1 MTYNQLW
8 KRLTAI
14 YNEREAQAIVRT
26 VLDALFGM
34 SLTDICLG
42 KVTQLSADDT
52 TRLEKIIQR
61 LEKSEP
67 VQYVLG
73 AEWFAGRLFSVA
85 PGVLIPRPETEALV
99 QWACDE
105 AKEKEKEDNSKE
117 ERGEEEEGSR
127 KGEGSK
133 KDEAP
138 KKEEAQRKE
147 DASKKEE
154 QLLSSPSKEE
164 KEGSKKGEASKKEEQ
179 LLSSPSK
186 EEKEGS
192 KKGEASKKEEQL
204 LSSPSKEEK
213 EGSKKGEASK
223 KEEQLL
229 SSPSKEEKEGLRKEA
244 EAPHPSILDIG
255 TGSGCIAI
263 TVALAL
269 PKARVTAWDISTDAL
284 TIAAGNAHR
293 LGASV
298 RFEHQDALSAP
309 DDEERWDVIVSN
321 PPYICDRE
329 RADMSDNVLSYEPE
343 LALFVPDSDPLLFY
357 RAITRYA
364 SKALKP
370 GGRLLF
376 ETNTAYAHEVAQAM
390 ADEGFTAIEV
400 RNDCF
405 GKPRMVKGAFLKVKK

>member
-8 KRLTAI
+8 KRLTVI

-52 TRLEKIIQR
+52 TRLEKIMQR

-73 AEWFAGRLFSVA
+73 AEWFAGRLFDVA
-85 PGVLIPRPETEALV
+85 PGVLIPRPETEDLV
-99 QWACDE
+99 KWTCDE

-117 ERGEEEEGSR
+117 ERG
-127 KGEGSK
+127 
-133 KDEAP
+133 
-138 KKEEAQRKE
+138 
-147 DASKKEE
+147 
-154 QLLSSPSKEE
+154 KEE
-164 KEGSKKGEASKKEEQ
+164 KEVPEKGE
-179 LLSSPSK
+179 
-186 EEKEGS
+186 
-192 KKGEASKKEEQL
+192 
-204 LSSPSKEEK
+204 
-213 EGSKKGEASK
+213 
-223 KEEQLL
+223 
-229 SSPSKEEKEGLRKEA
+229 

-269 PKARVTAWDISTDAL
+269 PQARVTAWDISTDAL
-284 TIAAGNAHR
+284 AIAAGNAHR

-309 DDEERWDVIVSN
+309 EDEERWDVIVSN

-357 RAITRYA
+357 RAIARYA

-390 ADEGFTAIEV
+390 ANEGFTAIEV

-405 GKPRMVKGAFLKVKK
+405 GKPRMVKGAFIREE

>member
-52 TRLEKIIQR
+52 TRLEKIMQR

-73 AEWFAGRLFSVA
+73 AEWFAGRLFDVA
-85 PGVLIPRPETEALV
+85 PGVLIPRPETEDLV
-99 QWACDE
+99 KWACDE
-105 AKEKEKEDNSKE
+105 AKEKEKEDNSKD
-117 ERGEEEEGSR
+117 ERGKEEKEVSK
-127 KGEGSK
+127 KGE
-133 KDEAP
+133 AP
-138 KKEEAQRKE
+138 Q
-147 DASKKEE
+147 KEE
-154 QLLSSPSKEE
+154 QLLSSPLKEE
-164 KEGSKKGEASKKEEQ
+164 EEGLRKEKDASQKEKQ
-179 LLSSPSK
+179 LLSSPLK
-186 EEKEGS
+186 EEEERLR
-192 KKGEASKKEEQL
+192 KGKDASQKEEQH
-204 LSSPSKEEK
+204 LSSLLKSNKEVSE
-213 EGSKKGEASK
+213 KGE
-223 KEEQLL
+223 EV
-229 SSPSKEEKEGLRKEA
+229 
-244 EAPHPSILDIG
+244 PHPSILDIG

-269 PKARVTAWDISTDAL
+269 PQARVTAWDISTDAL
-284 TIAAGNAHR
+284 AIAAGNAHR

-298 RFEHQDALSAP
+298 RFEHQDALNAP

-321 PPYICDRE
+321 PPYICDKE

-357 RAITRYA
+357 RAIARYA

-390 ADEGFTAIEV
+390 ANEGFTAIEV

-405 GKPRMVKGAFLKVKK
+405 GKPRMVKGDFLKVKKADAFIREE

>member
-8 KRLTAI
+8 KRLTVI
-14 YNEREAQAIVRT
+14 YNEREGQAIVRT

-52 TRLEKIIQR
+52 TRLEKIMQR

-73 AEWFAGRLFSVA
+73 SEWFAGRLFDVA
-85 PGVLIPRPETEALV
+85 PGVLIPRPETEDLV
-99 QWACDE
+99 KWACDE

-117 ERGEEEEGSR
+117 ERG
-127 KGEGSK
+127 
-133 KDEAP
+133 
-138 KKEEAQRKE
+138 KEEKE
-147 DASKKEE
+147 VSKKEE
-154 QLLSSPSKEE
+154 V
-164 KEGSKKGEASKKEEQ
+164 
-179 LLSSPSK
+179 
-186 EEKEGS
+186 
-192 KKGEASKKEEQL
+192 
-204 LSSPSKEEK
+204 
-213 EGSKKGEASK
+213 
-223 KEEQLL
+223 
-229 SSPSKEEKEGLRKEA
+229 
-244 EAPHPSILDIG
+244 PHPSILDIG

-269 PKARVTAWDISTDAL
+269 PQARVTAWDISTDAL
-284 TIAAGNAHR
+284 AIAAGNAHR

-329 RADMSDNVLSYEPE
+329 RADMSDNVISYEPE
-343 LALFVPDSDPLLFY
+343 LALFVPDNDPLLFY
-357 RAITRYA
+357 HAIARYA

-376 ETNTAYAHEVAQAM
+376 ETNTAYAHEVAQVM

-405 GKPRMVKGAFLKVKK
+405 GKPRMVKGAFIREE

>member
-52 TRLEKIIQR
+52 TRLEKIMQR

-73 AEWFAGRLFSVA
+73 AEWFAGRLFDVA
-85 PGVLIPRPETEALV
+85 PGVLIPRPETEDLV
-99 QWACDE
+99 KWACDE
-105 AKEKEKEDNSKE
+105 AKEEKEVSKKREAQKKE
-117 ERGEEEEGSR
+117 EQPLSSPLKEEEEGLR
-127 KGEGSK
+127 KGK
-133 KDEAP
+133 
-138 KKEEAQRKE
+138 

-154 QLLSSPSKEE
+154 QLLSSLFKNNKEVPE
-164 KEGSKKGEASKKEEQ
+164 KGE
-179 LLSSPSK
+179 
-186 EEKEGS
+186 
-192 KKGEASKKEEQL
+192 
-204 LSSPSKEEK
+204 
-213 EGSKKGEASK
+213 
-223 KEEQLL
+223 
-229 SSPSKEEKEGLRKEA
+229 

-269 PKARVTAWDISTDAL
+269 PQARVTAWDISTDAL
-284 TIAAGNAHR
+284 AIAAGNAHR

-343 LALFVPDSDPLLFY
+343 LALFVPDNDPLLFY
-357 RAITRYA
+357 RAIARYA

-376 ETNTAYAHEVAQAM
+376 ETNTAYAHEVAQVM
-390 ADEGFTAIEV
+390 ANEGFTAIEV

-405 GKPRMVKGAFLKVKK
+405 GKPRMVKGAFIREE

>member
-8 KRLTAI
+8 KRLTTI

-52 TRLEKIIQR
+52 TRLEKIMQR

-73 AEWFAGRLFSVA
+73 AEWFAGRLFDVA
-85 PGVLIPRPETEALV
+85 PGVLIPRPETEDLV
-99 QWACDE
+99 KWACDE
-105 AKEKEKEDNSKE
+105 AKEKEDNSKE
-117 ERGEEEEGSR
+117 ER
-127 KGEGSK
+127 
-133 KDEAP
+133 D
-138 KKEEAQRKE
+138 
-147 DASKKEE
+147 
-154 QLLSSPSKEE
+154 KEE
-164 KEGSKKGEASKKEEQ
+164 KEVSKKGE
-179 LLSSPSK
+179 
-186 EEKEGS
+186 
-192 KKGEASKKEEQL
+192 
-204 LSSPSKEEK
+204 
-213 EGSKKGEASK
+213 
-223 KEEQLL
+223 
-229 SSPSKEEKEGLRKEA
+229 

-269 PKARVTAWDISTDAL
+269 PQARVTAWDISTDAL
-284 TIAAGNAHR
+284 AIAAGNAHR

-357 RAITRYA
+357 RAIARYA

-376 ETNTAYAHEVAQAM
+376 ETNTAYAHEVAQVM

-405 GKPRMVKGAFLKVKK
+405 GKPRMVKGAFIREE

>member
-52 TRLEKIIQR
+52 TRLEKIMQR

-73 AEWFAGRLFSVA
+73 SGWFAGRLFDVA
-85 PGVLIPRPETEALV
+85 PGVLIPRPETEELV
-99 QWACDE
+99 KWTCDE

-117 ERGEEEEGSR
+117 ERG
-127 KGEGSK
+127 
-133 KDEAP
+133 
-138 KKEEAQRKE
+138 
-147 DASKKEE
+147 
-154 QLLSSPSKEE
+154 KEE
-164 KEGSKKGEASKKEEQ
+164 KEVSKKGE
-179 LLSSPSK
+179 
-186 EEKEGS
+186 
-192 KKGEASKKEEQL
+192 
-204 LSSPSKEEK
+204 
-213 EGSKKGEASK
+213 
-223 KEEQLL
+223 
-229 SSPSKEEKEGLRKEA
+229 

-269 PKARVTAWDISTDAL
+269 PQARVTAWDISTDAL
-284 TIAAGNAHR
+284 AIAAGNAHR

-309 DDEERWDVIVSN
+309 DDEACWDVIVSN

-343 LALFVPDSDPLLFY
+343 LALFVPDSDPLIFY
-357 RAITRYA
+357 RAIARYA

-376 ETNTAYAHEVAQAM
+376 ETNTAYAHEVAQVM
-390 ADEGFTAIEV
+390 ANEGFTAIEV

-405 GKPRMVKGAFLKVKK
+405 GKPRMVKGAFIREE

>member
-52 TRLEKIIQR
+52 TRLEKIMQR

-73 AEWFAGRLFSVA
+73 AGWFAGRLFDVA
-85 PGVLIPRPETEALV
+85 PGVLIPRPETEDLV
-99 QWACDE
+99 KWACDE

-117 ERGEEEEGSR
+117 ERGKEEKEVSK
-127 KGEGSK
+127 KGE
-133 KDEAP
+133 AP
-138 KKEEAQRKE
+138 
-147 DASKKEE
+147 KKEE
-154 QLLSSPSKEE
+154 QLLSAP
-164 KEGSKKGEASKKEEQ
+164 
-179 LLSSPSK
+179 L
-186 EEKEGS
+186 
-192 KKGEASKKEEQL
+192 
-204 LSSPSKEEK
+204 
-213 EGSKKGEASK
+213 
-223 KEEQLL
+223 
-229 SSPSKEEKEGLRKEA
+229 KEEKEGLRKGEDA
-244 EAPHPSILDIG
+244 SQKEEQPLSSLKEEKEGLRKGKDASQKEEQPLSSLLKNNKEVSKKGEEAPHPSILDIG

-269 PKARVTAWDISTDAL
+269 PQARVTAWDISTDAL
-284 TIAAGNAHR
+284 AIAAGNAHR

-343 LALFVPDSDPLLFY
+343 LALFVPDNDPLLFY
-357 RAITRYA
+357 RAIARYA

-405 GKPRMVKGAFLKVKK
+405 GKPRMVKGTFFKGKKVKR

>member
-52 TRLEKIIQR
+52 TRLEKIMQR

-73 AEWFAGRLFSVA
+73 AEWFAGRLFDVA
-85 PGVLIPRPETEALV
+85 PGVLIPRPETEDLV
-99 QWACDE
+99 KWACDE

-117 ERGEEEEGSR
+117 KRGKEEKEVSK
-127 KGEGSK
+127 KGE
-133 KDEAP
+133 AP
-138 KKEEAQRKE
+138 Q
-147 DASKKEE
+147 KEE
-154 QLLSSPSKEE
+154 QLLSSPLKEE
-164 KEGSKKGEASKKEEQ
+164 E
-179 LLSSPSK
+179 
-186 EEKEGS
+186 
-192 KKGEASKKEEQL
+192 
-204 LSSPSKEEK
+204 
-213 EGSKKGEASK
+213 
-223 KEEQLL
+223 
-229 SSPSKEEKEGLRKEA
+229 EGLRKGKDASQKE
-244 EAPHPSILDIG
+244 EQPLSSLLKSNKEVSEKGEEVPHPSILDIG

-269 PKARVTAWDISTDAL
+269 PQARVTAWDISTDAL
-284 TIAAGNAHR
+284 AIAAGNAHR

-357 RAITRYA
+357 RAIARYA

-376 ETNTAYAHEVAQAM
+376 ETNTAYAHEVAQTM
-390 ADEGFTAIEV
+390 ANEGFTAIEV
-400 RNDCF
+400 RNDRF
-405 GKPRMVKGAFLKVKK
+405 GKPRMVKGDFLKVKKG

>member
-52 TRLEKIIQR
+52 TRLEKIMQR

-73 AEWFAGRLFSVA
+73 AEWFAGRLFDVA
-85 PGVLIPRPETEALV
+85 PGVLIPRPETEDLV
-99 QWACDE
+99 KWACDE

-117 ERGEEEEGSR
+117 ERGKEEKEVSK
-127 KGEGSK
+127 KGE
-133 KDEAP
+133 AP
-138 KKEEAQRKE
+138 Q
-147 DASKKEE
+147 KEE
-154 QLLSSPSKEE
+154 QLLSSPLKEE
-164 KEGSKKGEASKKEEQ
+164 EEGLRKGKDASQKEEQ
-179 LLSSPSK
+179 PLSP
-186 EEKEGS
+186 
-192 KKGEASKKEEQL
+192 L
-204 LSSPSKEEK
+204 
-213 EGSKKGEASK
+213 
-223 KEEQLL
+223 
-229 SSPSKEEKEGLRKEA
+229 KEEKEGLRKGEDA
-244 EAPHPSILDIG
+244 SQKEEQPLSSLLKNNKEVSEKGEEVPHPSILDIG

-269 PKARVTAWDISTDAL
+269 PQARVTAWDISTDAL
-284 TIAAGNAHR
+284 AIAAGNAHR

-357 RAITRYA
+357 RAIARYA

-405 GKPRMVKGAFLKVKK
+405 GKPRMVKGAFLKVKR

>member
-52 TRLEKIIQR
+52 TRLEKIMQR

-73 AEWFAGRLFSVA
+73 AGWFAGRLFDVA
-85 PGVLIPRPETEALV
+85 PGVLIPRPETEDLV
-99 QWACDE
+99 KWACDE

-117 ERGEEEEGSR
+117 ERGKEEKEVSK
-127 KGEGSK
+127 KGE
-133 KDEAP
+133 AP
-138 KKEEAQRKE
+138 Q
-147 DASKKEE
+147 KEE
-154 QLLSSPSKEE
+154 QLLSSPLKEE
-164 KEGSKKGEASKKEEQ
+164 E
-179 LLSSPSK
+179 
-186 EEKEGS
+186 
-192 KKGEASKKEEQL
+192 
-204 LSSPSKEEK
+204 
-213 EGSKKGEASK
+213 
-223 KEEQLL
+223 
-229 SSPSKEEKEGLRKEA
+229 EGLRKGKDASQKE
-244 EAPHPSILDIG
+244 EQPLSSLLKNNKEVSEKGEEVPHPSILDIG

-269 PKARVTAWDISTDAL
+269 PQARVTAWDISTDAL
-284 TIAAGNAHR
+284 AIAAGNAHR

-309 DDEERWDVIVSN
+309 DDEARWDVIVSN

-357 RAITRYA
+357 RAIARYA

-390 ADEGFTAIEV
+390 ANEGFTAIEV

-405 GKPRMVKGAFLKVKK
+405 GKPRMVKGDFLKVKKG

>member
-52 TRLEKIIQR
+52 TRLEKIMQR

-73 AEWFAGRLFSVA
+73 SEWFAGRLFDVA
-85 PGVLIPRPETEALV
+85 PGVLIPRPETEDLV
-99 QWACDE
+99 KWACDE

-117 ERGEEEEGSR
+117 ERG
-127 KGEGSK
+127 
-133 KDEAP
+133 
-138 KKEEAQRKE
+138 
-147 DASKKEE
+147 
-154 QLLSSPSKEE
+154 KEE
-164 KEGSKKGEASKKEEQ
+164 KEVSKKGE
-179 LLSSPSK
+179 
-186 EEKEGS
+186 
-192 KKGEASKKEEQL
+192 
-204 LSSPSKEEK
+204 
-213 EGSKKGEASK
+213 
-223 KEEQLL
+223 
-229 SSPSKEEKEGLRKEA
+229 

-269 PKARVTAWDISTDAL
+269 PQARVTAWDISTDAL
-284 TIAAGNAHR
+284 AIAAGNAHR

-329 RADMSDNVLSYEPE
+329 RADMSDNVLNYEPE

-357 RAITRYA
+357 RAIARYA

-405 GKPRMVKGAFLKVKK
+405 GKPRMVKGAFIREE

>member
-52 TRLEKIIQR
+52 TRLEKIMQR

-73 AEWFAGRLFSVA
+73 SGWFAGRLFDVA
-85 PGVLIPRPETEALV
+85 PGVLIPRPETEDLV
-99 QWACDE
+99 KWTCDE

-117 ERGEEEEGSR
+117 ERG
-127 KGEGSK
+127 
-133 KDEAP
+133 
-138 KKEEAQRKE
+138 
-147 DASKKEE
+147 
-154 QLLSSPSKEE
+154 KEE
-164 KEGSKKGEASKKEEQ
+164 KEVSKKGE
-179 LLSSPSK
+179 
-186 EEKEGS
+186 
-192 KKGEASKKEEQL
+192 
-204 LSSPSKEEK
+204 
-213 EGSKKGEASK
+213 
-223 KEEQLL
+223 
-229 SSPSKEEKEGLRKEA
+229 

-269 PKARVTAWDISTDAL
+269 PQARVTAWDISTDAL
-284 TIAAGNAHR
+284 AIAAGNAHR

-357 RAITRYA
+357 RAIARYA

-390 ADEGFTAIEV
+390 ANEGFTAIEV

-405 GKPRMVKGAFLKVKK
+405 GKPRMVKGAFIREE

>member
-52 TRLEKIIQR
+52 TRLEKIMQR

-73 AEWFAGRLFSVA
+73 AEWFAGRLFDVA
-85 PGVLIPRPETEALV
+85 PGVLIPRPETGDLV
-99 QWACDE
+99 KWACDE
-105 AKEKEKEDNSKE
+105 AKGKEKEDNSKE
-117 ERGEEEEGSR
+117 ERGKEEKEV
-127 KGEGSK
+127 SK
-133 KDEAP
+133 KREAP
-138 KKEEAQRKE
+138 KKEEQP
-147 DASKKEE
+147 
-154 QLLSSPSKEE
+154 LSYP
-164 KEGSKKGEASKKEEQ
+164 
-179 LLSSPSK
+179 L
-186 EEKEGS
+186 
-192 KKGEASKKEEQL
+192 
-204 LSSPSKEEK
+204 
-213 EGSKKGEASK
+213 
-223 KEEQLL
+223 
-229 SSPSKEEKEGLRKEA
+229 KEEKEGLRKGEDA
-244 EAPHPSILDIG
+244 SQKEGQLLSSLLKNNKEVSKKGEEAPHPSILDIG

-269 PKARVTAWDISTDAL
+269 PQARVTAWDISTDAL
-284 TIAAGNAHR
+284 AIAAGNAHR

-343 LALFVPDSDPLLFY
+343 LALFVPDNDPLLFY
-357 RAITRYA
+357 RAIARYA

-376 ETNTAYAHEVAQAM
+376 ETNTAYAHEVAQTM
-390 ADEGFTAIEV
+390 ANEGFTAIEV

-405 GKPRMVKGAFLKVKK
+405 GKPRMVKGAFIREE

>member
-52 TRLEKIIQR
+52 TRLEKIMQR

-73 AEWFAGRLFSVA
+73 AEWFAGRLFDVA
-85 PGVLIPRPETEALV
+85 PGVLIPRPETEDLV
-99 QWACDE
+99 KWTCDE
-105 AKEKEKEDNSKE
+105 AKEKEKEKEDNSKE
-117 ERGEEEEGSR
+117 ERG
-127 KGEGSK
+127 
-133 KDEAP
+133 
-138 KKEEAQRKE
+138 
-147 DASKKEE
+147 
-154 QLLSSPSKEE
+154 KEE
-164 KEGSKKGEASKKEEQ
+164 KEVPKKGE
-179 LLSSPSK
+179 
-186 EEKEGS
+186 
-192 KKGEASKKEEQL
+192 
-204 LSSPSKEEK
+204 
-213 EGSKKGEASK
+213 
-223 KEEQLL
+223 
-229 SSPSKEEKEGLRKEA
+229 

-269 PKARVTAWDISTDAL
+269 PQAHVTSWDISTDAL
-284 TIAAGNAHR
+284 AIAAGNAHR

-321 PPYICDRE
+321 PPYICDKE

-343 LALFVPDSDPLLFY
+343 LALFVPDSAPLLFY
-357 RAITRYA
+357 RAIARYA

-376 ETNTAYAHEVAQAM
+376 ETNTAYAHEVAQTM
-390 ADEGFTAIEV
+390 ANEGFTAIEV

-405 GKPRMVKGAFLKVKK
+405 GKPRMVKGAFIREE

>member
-52 TRLEKIIQR
+52 TRLEKIMQR

-73 AEWFAGRLFSVA
+73 SEWFAGRLFDVA
-85 PGVLIPRPETEALV
+85 PGVLIPRPETEDLV
-99 QWACDE
+99 KWACDE

-117 ERGEEEEGSR
+117 ERGKEEKEV
-127 KGEGSK
+127 SK
-133 KDEAP
+133 KREAQ
-138 KKEEAQRKE
+138 KKEEQPLSSPLKEEKEGLRKGE

-154 QLLSSPSKEE
+154 QLLSSLFKNNKEVPE
-164 KEGSKKGEASKKEEQ
+164 KGE
-179 LLSSPSK
+179 
-186 EEKEGS
+186 
-192 KKGEASKKEEQL
+192 
-204 LSSPSKEEK
+204 
-213 EGSKKGEASK
+213 
-223 KEEQLL
+223 
-229 SSPSKEEKEGLRKEA
+229 

-269 PKARVTAWDISTDAL
+269 PQARVTAWDISTDAL
-284 TIAAGNAHR
+284 AIAAGNAHR

-357 RAITRYA
+357 RAIARYA

-376 ETNTAYAHEVAQAM
+376 ETNTAYAHEVAQTM
-390 ADEGFTAIEV
+390 ANEGFTAIEV

-405 GKPRMVKGAFLKVKK
+405 GKPRMVKGAFIREE

>member
-8 KRLTAI
+8 KRLTVI

-52 TRLEKIIQR
+52 TRLEKIMQR

-73 AEWFAGRLFSVA
+73 AEWFAGRLFDVA
-85 PGVLIPRPETEALV
+85 PGVLIPRPETEDLV
-99 QWACDE
+99 KWACEE
-105 AKEKEKEDNSKE
+105 AKEKEIEDTSKE
-117 ERGEEEEGSR
+117 ERG
-127 KGEGSK
+127 
-133 KDEAP
+133 
-138 KKEEAQRKE
+138 
-147 DASKKEE
+147 
-154 QLLSSPSKEE
+154 KEE
-164 KEGSKKGEASKKEEQ
+164 KEVCKKEEV
-179 LLSSPSK
+179 
-186 EEKEGS
+186 
-192 KKGEASKKEEQL
+192 
-204 LSSPSKEEK
+204 
-213 EGSKKGEASK
+213 
-223 KEEQLL
+223 
-229 SSPSKEEKEGLRKEA
+229 
-244 EAPHPSILDIG
+244 PHPSILDIG

-269 PKARVTAWDISTDAL
+269 PQARVTAWDISTDAL
-284 TIAAGNAHR
+284 AIAAGNAHR
-293 LGASV
+293 LGARV

-309 DDEERWDVIVSN
+309 DDKERWDVIVSN
-321 PPYICDRE
+321 PPYICDKE

-343 LALFVPDSDPLLFY
+343 LALFVPDNDPLLFY
-357 RAITRYA
+357 RAIARYA

-376 ETNTAYAHEVAQAM
+376 ETNTAYAHEVAQVM

-405 GKPRMVKGAFLKVKK
+405 GKPRMVKGAFIREE

>member
-52 TRLEKIIQR
+52 TRLEKIMQR

-73 AEWFAGRLFSVA
+73 AEWFAGRLFDVA
-85 PGVLIPRPETEALV
+85 PGVLIPRPETEDLV
-99 QWACDE
+99 KWACDE
-105 AKEKEKEDNSKE
+105 AKEKEDNSKE
-117 ERGEEEEGSR
+117 ERG
-127 KGEGSK
+127 
-133 KDEAP
+133 
-138 KKEEAQRKE
+138 
-147 DASKKEE
+147 
-154 QLLSSPSKEE
+154 KEE
-164 KEGSKKGEASKKEEQ
+164 KEVSKKGEAPQKEEQ
-179 LLSSPSK
+179 PLSS
-186 EEKEGS
+186 
-192 KKGEASKKEEQL
+192 L
-204 LSSPSKEEK
+204 L
-213 EGSKKGEASK
+213 
-223 KEEQLL
+223 
-229 SSPSKEEKEGLRKEA
+229 KEEKEGLRKGKDASQKE
-244 EAPHPSILDIG
+244 EQHLSSLLKSNKEVSEKGEEVPHPLILDIG

-269 PKARVTAWDISTDAL
+269 PQARVTAWDISPDAL
-284 TIAAGNAHR
+284 AIAAGNAHR

-357 RAITRYA
+357 RAIARYA

-405 GKPRMVKGAFLKVKK
+405 GKPRMVKGAFLKVKR

>member
-52 TRLEKIIQR
+52 TRLEKIMQR

-73 AEWFAGRLFSVA
+73 AEWFAGRLFDVA
-85 PGVLIPRPETEALV
+85 PGVLIPRPETEDLV
-99 QWACDE
+99 KWACDE
-105 AKEKEKEDNSKE
+105 AKEKEDNSKE
-117 ERGEEEEGSR
+117 ERG
-127 KGEGSK
+127 
-133 KDEAP
+133 
-138 KKEEAQRKE
+138 
-147 DASKKEE
+147 
-154 QLLSSPSKEE
+154 KEE
-164 KEGSKKGEASKKEEQ
+164 KEVSKKGE
-179 LLSSPSK
+179 
-186 EEKEGS
+186 
-192 KKGEASKKEEQL
+192 
-204 LSSPSKEEK
+204 
-213 EGSKKGEASK
+213 
-223 KEEQLL
+223 
-229 SSPSKEEKEGLRKEA
+229 

-269 PKARVTAWDISTDAL
+269 PQARVTAWDISTDAL
-284 TIAAGNAHR
+284 AIAAGNAHR

-298 RFEHQDALSAP
+298 RFEHQDALNAP

-329 RADMSDNVLSYEPE
+329 RANMSDNVLSYEPE

-357 RAITRYA
+357 RAIAHYA

-390 ADEGFTAIEV
+390 ANEGFTAIEV

-405 GKPRMVKGAFLKVKK
+405 GKPRMVKGAFIREE

>member
-52 TRLEKIIQR
+52 TRLEKIMQR

-73 AEWFAGRLFSVA
+73 AGWFAGRLFDVA
-85 PGVLIPRPETEALV
+85 PGVLIPRPETEDLV
-99 QWACDE
+99 KWTCDE

-117 ERGEEEEGSR
+117 ERG
-127 KGEGSK
+127 
-133 KDEAP
+133 
-138 KKEEAQRKE
+138 
-147 DASKKEE
+147 
-154 QLLSSPSKEE
+154 KEE
-164 KEGSKKGEASKKEEQ
+164 KEVYKKGE
-179 LLSSPSK
+179 
-186 EEKEGS
+186 
-192 KKGEASKKEEQL
+192 
-204 LSSPSKEEK
+204 
-213 EGSKKGEASK
+213 
-223 KEEQLL
+223 
-229 SSPSKEEKEGLRKEA
+229 

-269 PKARVTAWDISTDAL
+269 PQARVTAWDISTDAL
-284 TIAAGNAHR
+284 AIAAGNAHR

-343 LALFVPDSDPLLFY
+343 LALFVPDNDPLLFY
-357 RAITRYA
+357 RAIARYA

-376 ETNTAYAHEVAQAM
+376 ETNTAYTHEVAQVM
-390 ADEGFTAIEV
+390 ANEGFTAIEV

-405 GKPRMVKGAFLKVKK
+405 GKPRMVKGAFIREE

>member
-52 TRLEKIIQR
+52 TRLEKIMQR

-73 AEWFAGRLFSVA
+73 SGWFAGRLFDVA
-85 PGVLIPRPETEALV
+85 PGVLIPRPETEDLV
-99 QWACDE
+99 KWACDE

-117 ERGEEEEGSR
+117 ERG
-127 KGEGSK
+127 
-133 KDEAP
+133 
-138 KKEEAQRKE
+138 
-147 DASKKEE
+147 
-154 QLLSSPSKEE
+154 KEE
-164 KEGSKKGEASKKEEQ
+164 KEVSKKGE
-179 LLSSPSK
+179 
-186 EEKEGS
+186 
-192 KKGEASKKEEQL
+192 
-204 LSSPSKEEK
+204 
-213 EGSKKGEASK
+213 
-223 KEEQLL
+223 
-229 SSPSKEEKEGLRKEA
+229 

-269 PKARVTAWDISTDAL
+269 PQVRVTAWDISTDAL
-284 TIAAGNAHR
+284 AIAAGNAHR

-329 RADMSDNVLSYEPE
+329 RADMSDNVLSYEPA

-357 RAITRYA
+357 RAIARYA

-376 ETNTAYAHEVAQAM
+376 ETNTAYAHEVAQTIAN
-390 ADEGFTAIEV
+390 EGFTAIEV

-405 GKPRMVKGAFLKVKK
+405 GKPRMVKGAFIREE

>member
-8 KRLTAI
+8 KRLTVI

-26 VLDALFGM
+26 VLDVLFGM

-52 TRLEKIIQR
+52 TRLEKIMQR

-73 AEWFAGRLFSVA
+73 SEWFAGRLFDVA
-85 PGVLIPRPETEALV
+85 PGVLIPRPETEDLV
-99 QWACDE
+99 KWACDE

-117 ERGEEEEGSR
+117 ERGKEEKEVSKKREAQKKEEQPLSSPLKEEEEGLR
-127 KGEGSK
+127 KGE
-133 KDEAP
+133 
-138 KKEEAQRKE
+138 
-147 DASKKEE
+147 DASQKEE
-154 QLLSSPSKEE
+154 QLLSSLFKNNKEVPE
-164 KEGSKKGEASKKEEQ
+164 KGE
-179 LLSSPSK
+179 
-186 EEKEGS
+186 
-192 KKGEASKKEEQL
+192 
-204 LSSPSKEEK
+204 
-213 EGSKKGEASK
+213 
-223 KEEQLL
+223 
-229 SSPSKEEKEGLRKEA
+229 

-269 PKARVTAWDISTDAL
+269 PQARVTAWDISTDAL
-284 TIAAGNAHR
+284 AIAAGNAHR

-343 LALFVPDSDPLLFY
+343 LALFVPDSDPLIFY
-357 RAITRYA
+357 RAIARYA

-376 ETNTAYAHEVAQAM
+376 ETNTAYAHEVAQVM
-390 ADEGFTAIEV
+390 ANEGFTAIEV

-405 GKPRMVKGAFLKVKK
+405 GKPRMVKGAFIREE

>member
-52 TRLEKIIQR
+52 TRLEKIMQR

-73 AEWFAGRLFSVA
+73 AGWFAERLFDVA
-85 PGVLIPRPETEALV
+85 PGVLIPRPETEDLV
-99 QWACDE
+99 KWACDE
-105 AKEKEKEDNSKE
+105 AKEKEKEDNNKE
-117 ERGEEEEGSR
+117 ERGKEEKEISK
-127 KGEGSK
+127 KGE
-133 KDEAP
+133 AP
-138 KKEEAQRKE
+138 Q
-147 DASKKEE
+147 KEE
-154 QLLSSPSKEE
+154 QLLSSPLKEE
-164 KEGSKKGEASKKEEQ
+164 EEGLRKGKDASQKEEQHLSSLLKSNKEVSKKGEEV
-179 LLSSPSK
+179 
-186 EEKEGS
+186 
-192 KKGEASKKEEQL
+192 
-204 LSSPSKEEK
+204 
-213 EGSKKGEASK
+213 
-223 KEEQLL
+223 
-229 SSPSKEEKEGLRKEA
+229 
-244 EAPHPSILDIG
+244 PHPLILDIG

-269 PKARVTAWDISTDAL
+269 PQAHVTAWDISTDAL
-284 TIAAGNAHR
+284 AIAAGNAHR

-298 RFEHQDALSAP
+298 RFEHQDALNAP

-357 RAITRYA
+357 RAIARYA

-376 ETNTAYAHEVAQAM
+376 ETNTAYAHEVAQTM
-390 ADEGFTAIEV
+390 ANEGFTAIEV

-405 GKPRMVKGAFLKVKK
+405 GKPRMVKGVFLKVKK

>member
-52 TRLEKIIQR
+52 TRLEKIMQR

-73 AEWFAGRLFSVA
+73 AEWFAGRLFDVA
-85 PGVLIPRPETEALV
+85 PGVLIPRPETEDLV
-99 QWACDE
+99 KWACDE

-117 ERGEEEEGSR
+117 ERGKEEKEVSK
-127 KGEGSK
+127 KGE
-133 KDEAP
+133 AP
-138 KKEEAQRKE
+138 Q
-147 DASKKEE
+147 KEE
-154 QLLSSPSKEE
+154 QLLSSPLKEE
-164 KEGSKKGEASKKEEQ
+164 E
-179 LLSSPSK
+179 
-186 EEKEGS
+186 
-192 KKGEASKKEEQL
+192 
-204 LSSPSKEEK
+204 
-213 EGSKKGEASK
+213 
-223 KEEQLL
+223 
-229 SSPSKEEKEGLRKEA
+229 EGLRKGKDASQKE
-244 EAPHPSILDIG
+244 EQHLYSLLKSNKEVSEKGEEVPHPSILDIG

-269 PKARVTAWDISTDAL
+269 PQARVTAWDISTDAL
-284 TIAAGNAHR
+284 AIAAGNAHR

-298 RFEHQDALSAP
+298 RIEHQDALSAP

-321 PPYICDRE
+321 PPYICDKE

-357 RAITRYA
+357 RAIARYA

-376 ETNTAYAHEVAQAM
+376 ETNTAYVHEVAQAM

-405 GKPRMVKGAFLKVKK
+405 GKPRMVKGTFFKGKKVKR

>member
-8 KRLTAI
+8 KRLTTI

-52 TRLEKIIQR
+52 TRLEKIMQR

-73 AEWFAGRLFSVA
+73 SEWFAGRLFDVA
-85 PGVLIPRPETEALV
+85 PGVLIPRPETEDLV
-99 QWACDE
+99 KWACDE
-105 AKEKEKEDNSKE
+105 AKEKEDNSKE
-117 ERGEEEEGSR
+117 ERG
-127 KGEGSK
+127 
-133 KDEAP
+133 
-138 KKEEAQRKE
+138 
-147 DASKKEE
+147 
-154 QLLSSPSKEE
+154 KEE
-164 KEGSKKGEASKKEEQ
+164 KEVSKKGE
-179 LLSSPSK
+179 
-186 EEKEGS
+186 
-192 KKGEASKKEEQL
+192 
-204 LSSPSKEEK
+204 
-213 EGSKKGEASK
+213 
-223 KEEQLL
+223 
-229 SSPSKEEKEGLRKEA
+229 

-269 PKARVTAWDISTDAL
+269 PQARVTAWDISTDAL
-284 TIAAGNAHR
+284 AIAAGNAHR

-343 LALFVPDSDPLLFY
+343 LALFVPDNNPLLFY
-357 RAITRYA
+357 RAIASYA

-376 ETNTAYAHEVAQAM
+376 ETNTAYAHEVAQVM
-390 ADEGFTAIEV
+390 ANEGFTAIEV

-405 GKPRMVKGAFLKVKK
+405 GKPRMVKGAFIREE

>member
-52 TRLEKIIQR
+52 TRLEKIMQR

-85 PGVLIPRPETEALV
+85 PGVLIPRPETEDLV
-99 QWACDE
+99 KWACDE

-117 ERGEEEEGSR
+117 ERG
-127 KGEGSK
+127 
-133 KDEAP
+133 
-138 KKEEAQRKE
+138 KE
-147 DASKKEE
+147 DKED
-154 QLLSSPSKEE
+154 
-164 KEGSKKGEASKKEEQ
+164 SKKGE
-179 LLSSPSK
+179 
-186 EEKEGS
+186 
-192 KKGEASKKEEQL
+192 
-204 LSSPSKEEK
+204 
-213 EGSKKGEASK
+213 
-223 KEEQLL
+223 
-229 SSPSKEEKEGLRKEA
+229 

-269 PKARVTAWDISTDAL
+269 PQARVTAWDISPDAL
-284 TIAAGNAHR
+284 AIAAGNAHK

-309 DDEERWDVIVSN
+309 DDEARWDVIVSN

-357 RAITRYA
+357 RAIARYA

-405 GKPRMVKGAFLKVKK
+405 GKPRMVKGAFIREELIK

>member
-52 TRLEKIIQR
+52 TRLEKIMQR

-73 AEWFAGRLFSVA
+73 AGWFAGRLFDVA
-85 PGVLIPRPETEALV
+85 PGVLIPRPETEDLV
-99 QWACDE
+99 KWACDE

-117 ERGEEEEGSR
+117 ERGKEEKEVSK
-127 KGEGSK
+127 KGE
-133 KDEAP
+133 AP
-138 KKEEAQRKE
+138 Q
-147 DASKKEE
+147 KEE
-154 QLLSSPSKEE
+154 QLLSSLFKNNKEVSE
-164 KEGSKKGEASKKEEQ
+164 KGE
-179 LLSSPSK
+179 
-186 EEKEGS
+186 
-192 KKGEASKKEEQL
+192 
-204 LSSPSKEEK
+204 
-213 EGSKKGEASK
+213 
-223 KEEQLL
+223 
-229 SSPSKEEKEGLRKEA
+229 

-269 PKARVTAWDISTDAL
+269 PQARVTAWDISTDAL
-284 TIAAGNAHR
+284 AIAAGNAHR

-357 RAITRYA
+357 RAIARYA

-376 ETNTAYAHEVAQAM
+376 ETNTAYVHEVAQAM
-390 ADEGFTAIEV
+390 ANEGFTAIEV

-405 GKPRMVKGAFLKVKK
+405 GKPRMVKGDFLKVKK

>member
-52 TRLEKIIQR
+52 TRLEKIMQR

-73 AEWFAGRLFSVA
+73 AEWFAGRLFDVA
-85 PGVLIPRPETEALV
+85 PGVLIPRPETEDLV
-99 QWACDE
+99 KWACDE

-117 ERGEEEEGSR
+117 ERG
-127 KGEGSK
+127 
-133 KDEAP
+133 
-138 KKEEAQRKE
+138 
-147 DASKKEE
+147 
-154 QLLSSPSKEE
+154 KEE
-164 KEGSKKGEASKKEEQ
+164 KEVSKKGE
-179 LLSSPSK
+179 
-186 EEKEGS
+186 
-192 KKGEASKKEEQL
+192 
-204 LSSPSKEEK
+204 
-213 EGSKKGEASK
+213 
-223 KEEQLL
+223 
-229 SSPSKEEKEGLRKEA
+229 

-269 PKARVTAWDISTDAL
+269 PQARVTAWDISTDAL
-284 TIAAGNAHR
+284 AIAAGNAHK

-298 RFEHQDALSAP
+298 RFEHLDALSAP
-309 DDEERWDVIVSN
+309 DDEACWDVIVSN
-321 PPYICDRE
+321 PPYICDKE

-343 LALFVPDSDPLLFY
+343 LALFVPDNDPLLFY
-357 RAITRYA
+357 RAIARYA

-405 GKPRMVKGAFLKVKK
+405 GKPRMVKGAFIREE

>member
-52 TRLEKIIQR
+52 TRLEKIMQR

-73 AEWFAGRLFSVA
+73 AEWFAGRLFDVA
-85 PGVLIPRPETEALV
+85 PGVLIPRPETEDLV
-99 QWACDE
+99 KWACDE

-117 ERGEEEEGSR
+117 ERGKEEKEV
-127 KGEGSK
+127 SK
-133 KDEAP
+133 KGEAP
-138 KKEEAQRKE
+138 KKEEQP
-147 DASKKEE
+147 
-154 QLLSSPSKEE
+154 LSTP
-164 KEGSKKGEASKKEEQ
+164 
-179 LLSSPSK
+179 L
-186 EEKEGS
+186 
-192 KKGEASKKEEQL
+192 
-204 LSSPSKEEK
+204 
-213 EGSKKGEASK
+213 
-223 KEEQLL
+223 
-229 SSPSKEEKEGLRKEA
+229 KEEKEGLRKGKDASQKE
-244 EAPHPSILDIG
+244 EQHLSSLLKNNKEVSEKGEEVPHPSILDIG

-269 PKARVTAWDISTDAL
+269 PQARVTAWDISTDAL
-284 TIAAGNAHR
+284 AIAAGNAHR

-357 RAITRYA
+357 RAIARYA

-390 ADEGFTAIEV
+390 ANEGFTAIEV

-405 GKPRMVKGAFLKVKK
+405 GKPRMVKGDFLKVKK

>member
-8 KRLTAI
+8 KRLTVI

-52 TRLEKIIQR
+52 TRLEKIMQR

-73 AEWFAGRLFSVA
+73 AEWFAGRLFDVA
-85 PGVLIPRPETEALV
+85 PGVLIPRPETEDLV
-99 QWACDE
+99 KWTCDE
-105 AKEKEKEDNSKE
+105 AKEKEDNSKE
-117 ERGEEEEGSR
+117 ERG
-127 KGEGSK
+127 
-133 KDEAP
+133 
-138 KKEEAQRKE
+138 
-147 DASKKEE
+147 
-154 QLLSSPSKEE
+154 KEE
-164 KEGSKKGEASKKEEQ
+164 KEVSKKGE
-179 LLSSPSK
+179 
-186 EEKEGS
+186 
-192 KKGEASKKEEQL
+192 
-204 LSSPSKEEK
+204 
-213 EGSKKGEASK
+213 
-223 KEEQLL
+223 
-229 SSPSKEEKEGLRKEA
+229 

-269 PKARVTAWDISTDAL
+269 PQARVTAWDISTDAL
-284 TIAAGNAHR
+284 AIAAGNAHR

-309 DDEERWDVIVSN
+309 DDEARWDVIVSN

-357 RAITRYA
+357 RAIARYA

-376 ETNTAYAHEVAQAM
+376 ETNTAYAHEVAQTM
-390 ADEGFTAIEV
+390 ANEGFTAIEV

-405 GKPRMVKGAFLKVKK
+405 GKPRMVKGAFIREE

>member
-1 MTYNQLW
+1 M
-8 KRLTAI
+8 
-14 YNEREAQAIVRT
+14 
-26 VLDALFGM
+26 
-34 SLTDICLG
+34 
-42 KVTQLSADDT
+42 
-52 TRLEKIIQR
+52 QR

-73 AEWFAGRLFSVA
+73 AEWFAGRLFDVA
-85 PGVLIPRPETEALV
+85 PGVLIPRPETEDLV
-99 QWACDE
+99 KWACDE

-117 ERGEEEEGSR
+117 ERGKEEKEV
-127 KGEGSK
+127 SK
-133 KDEAP
+133 KREAQ
-138 KKEEAQRKE
+138 KKEEQPLSSPLKEEKEGLRKGE

-154 QLLSSPSKEE
+154 QLLSSLFKNNKEVPE
-164 KEGSKKGEASKKEEQ
+164 KGE
-179 LLSSPSK
+179 
-186 EEKEGS
+186 
-192 KKGEASKKEEQL
+192 
-204 LSSPSKEEK
+204 
-213 EGSKKGEASK
+213 
-223 KEEQLL
+223 
-229 SSPSKEEKEGLRKEA
+229 

-269 PKARVTAWDISTDAL
+269 PQARVTAWDISTDAL
-284 TIAAGNAHR
+284 AIAAGNAHR

-357 RAITRYA
+357 RAIARYA

-405 GKPRMVKGAFLKVKK
+405 GKPRMVKGAFIREE

>member
-52 TRLEKIIQR
+52 TRLEKIMQR

-73 AEWFAGRLFSVA
+73 AEWFAGRLFDVA
-85 PGVLIPRPETEALV
+85 PGVLIPRPETEDLV
-99 QWACDE
+99 KWACDE

-117 ERGEEEEGSR
+117 ERGKEEKEV
-127 KGEGSK
+127 SK
-133 KDEAP
+133 KREAP
-138 KKEEAQRKE
+138 KKEEQLLSSPLKEEKEGLRKGEDAPQKEEQLLSSPLKEEEEGLRKGE

-154 QLLSSPSKEE
+154 QLLSSLLKNNKEV
-164 KEGSKKGEASKKEEQ
+164 SKKGE
-179 LLSSPSK
+179 
-186 EEKEGS
+186 
-192 KKGEASKKEEQL
+192 
-204 LSSPSKEEK
+204 
-213 EGSKKGEASK
+213 
-223 KEEQLL
+223 
-229 SSPSKEEKEGLRKEA
+229 

-269 PKARVTAWDISTDAL
+269 PQARVTAWDISTDAL
-284 TIAAGNAHR
+284 AIAAGNAHR

-309 DDEERWDVIVSN
+309 DDEACWDVIVSN

-357 RAITRYA
+357 RAIARYA

-370 GGRLLF
+370 CGRLLF
-376 ETNTAYAHEVAQAM
+376 ETNTAYAHEVAQTM

-405 GKPRMVKGAFLKVKK
+405 GKPRMVKGAFIREE

>member
-8 KRLTAI
+8 KRLNAI

-52 TRLEKIIQR
+52 TRLEKIMQR

-73 AEWFAGRLFSVA
+73 AEWFAGRLFDVA
-85 PGVLIPRPETEALV
+85 PGVLIPRPETEDLV
-99 QWACDE
+99 KWTCDE
-105 AKEKEKEDNSKE
+105 AKEKEDNSKE
-117 ERGEEEEGSR
+117 ERG
-127 KGEGSK
+127 
-133 KDEAP
+133 
-138 KKEEAQRKE
+138 KEEKE
-147 DASKKEE
+147 VSKKEE
-154 QLLSSPSKEE
+154 V
-164 KEGSKKGEASKKEEQ
+164 
-179 LLSSPSK
+179 
-186 EEKEGS
+186 
-192 KKGEASKKEEQL
+192 
-204 LSSPSKEEK
+204 
-213 EGSKKGEASK
+213 
-223 KEEQLL
+223 
-229 SSPSKEEKEGLRKEA
+229 
-244 EAPHPSILDIG
+244 PHPSILDIG

-269 PKARVTAWDISTDAL
+269 PQARVTAWDISTDAL
-284 TIAAGNAHR
+284 AIAAGNAHR

-321 PPYICDRE
+321 PPYICDKE

-343 LALFVPDSDPLLFY
+343 LALFVPDNDPLLFY
-357 RAITRYA
+357 HAIARYA

-376 ETNTAYAHEVAQAM
+376 ETNTAYAHEVAQTM
-390 ADEGFTAIEV
+390 ANEGFTAIEV

-405 GKPRMVKGAFLKVKK
+405 GKPRMVKGAFIREE

>member
-52 TRLEKIIQR
+52 TRLEKIMQR

-73 AEWFAGRLFSVA
+73 AEWFAGRLFDVA
-85 PGVLIPRPETEALV
+85 PGVLIPRPETEDLV
-99 QWACDE
+99 KWTCDE

-117 ERGEEEEGSR
+117 ERG
-127 KGEGSK
+127 
-133 KDEAP
+133 
-138 KKEEAQRKE
+138 KEEKE
-147 DASKKEE
+147 VSKKEE
-154 QLLSSPSKEE
+154 V
-164 KEGSKKGEASKKEEQ
+164 
-179 LLSSPSK
+179 
-186 EEKEGS
+186 
-192 KKGEASKKEEQL
+192 
-204 LSSPSKEEK
+204 
-213 EGSKKGEASK
+213 
-223 KEEQLL
+223 
-229 SSPSKEEKEGLRKEA
+229 
-244 EAPHPSILDIG
+244 PHPSILDIG

-269 PKARVTAWDISTDAL
+269 PQARVTAWDISTDAL
-284 TIAAGNAHR
+284 AIAAGNAHR

-357 RAITRYA
+357 RAIARYA

-390 ADEGFTAIEV
+390 ANEGFTAIEV

-405 GKPRMVKGAFLKVKK
+405 GKPRMVKGAFIREE

>member
-52 TRLEKIIQR
+52 TRLEKIMQR

-73 AEWFAGRLFSVA
+73 AEWFAGRLFDVA
-85 PGVLIPRPETEALV
+85 PGVLIPRPETEDLV
-99 QWACDE
+99 KWACDE

-117 ERGEEEEGSR
+117 ERGKEEKEVSKKREAQKKEEQPLSSPLKEEEEGLR
-127 KGEGSK
+127 KGK
-133 KDEAP
+133 
-138 KKEEAQRKE
+138 

-154 QLLSSPSKEE
+154 QLLSSLFKNNKEVPE
-164 KEGSKKGEASKKEEQ
+164 KGE
-179 LLSSPSK
+179 
-186 EEKEGS
+186 
-192 KKGEASKKEEQL
+192 
-204 LSSPSKEEK
+204 
-213 EGSKKGEASK
+213 
-223 KEEQLL
+223 
-229 SSPSKEEKEGLRKEA
+229 

-269 PKARVTAWDISTDAL
+269 PQARVTAWDISTDAL
-284 TIAAGNAHR
+284 AIAAGNAHR

-357 RAITRYA
+357 RAIARYA

-376 ETNTAYAHEVAQAM
+376 ETNTAYAHEVAQTM
-390 ADEGFTAIEV
+390 ANEGFTAIEV

-405 GKPRMVKGAFLKVKK
+405 GKPRMVKGAFIREE

>member
-52 TRLEKIIQR
+52 TRLEKIMQR

-73 AEWFAGRLFSVA
+73 AEWFAGRLFDVA
-85 PGVLIPRPETEALV
+85 PGVLIPRPETEDLV
-99 QWACDE
+99 KWACDE
-105 AKEKEKEDNSKE
+105 AKEKEDNSKE
-117 ERGEEEEGSR
+117 ERG
-127 KGEGSK
+127 
-133 KDEAP
+133 
-138 KKEEAQRKE
+138 KEEKE
-147 DASKKEE
+147 DSKKEE
-154 QLLSSPSKEE
+154 
-164 KEGSKKGEASKKEEQ
+164 
-179 LLSSPSK
+179 
-186 EEKEGS
+186 
-192 KKGEASKKEEQL
+192 
-204 LSSPSKEEK
+204 
-213 EGSKKGEASK
+213 
-223 KEEQLL
+223 
-229 SSPSKEEKEGLRKEA
+229 

-269 PKARVTAWDISTDAL
+269 PQARVTAWDISTDAL
-284 TIAAGNAHR
+284 AIAAGNAHR

-357 RAITRYA
+357 RAIARYA

-376 ETNTAYAHEVAQAM
+376 ETNTAYAHEVAQTM
-390 ADEGFTAIEV
+390 ANEGFTAIEV

-405 GKPRMVKGAFLKVKK
+405 GKPRMVKGAFIREE

>member
-67 VQYVLG
+67 VQYVIG

-85 PGVLIPRPETEALV
+85 PGVLIPRPETEDLV
-99 QWACDE
+99 KWACDE
-105 AKEKEKEDNSKE
+105 AKEKEKEDNSKK
-117 ERGEEEEGSR
+117 ERGKEEKED
-127 KGEGSK
+127 SK
-133 KDEAP
+133 KGEAP
-138 KKEEAQRKE
+138 KKEEQN
-147 DASKKEE
+147 
-154 QLLSSPSKEE
+154 LSSPLKEQKEGLRKEE
-164 KEGSKKGEASKKEEQ
+164 EASKKEEQ
-179 LLSSPSK
+179 LQSSPLKNNK
-186 EEKEGS
+186 EVS
-192 KKGEASKKEEQL
+192 KKGE
-204 LSSPSKEEK
+204 
-213 EGSKKGEASK
+213 
-223 KEEQLL
+223 
-229 SSPSKEEKEGLRKEA
+229 

-269 PKARVTAWDISTDAL
+269 PQARVTAWDISPDAL
-284 TIAAGNAHR
+284 AIAAGNAHK

-309 DDEERWDVIVSN
+309 DDEARWDVIVSN
-321 PPYICDRE
+321 PPYICDSE

-357 RAITRYA
+357 RAIARYA

-405 GKPRMVKGAFLKVKK
+405 GKTRMVKGAFIREELIK

>member
-52 TRLEKIIQR
+52 TRLEKIMQR

-73 AEWFAGRLFSVA
+73 AGWFAGRLFDVA
-85 PGVLIPRPETEALV
+85 PGVLIPRPETEDLV
-99 QWACDE
+99 KWACDE

-117 ERGEEEEGSR
+117 ERGKEEKEVSK
-127 KGEGSK
+127 KGE
-133 KDEAP
+133 AP
-138 KKEEAQRKE
+138 Q
-147 DASKKEE
+147 KEE
-154 QLLSSPSKEE
+154 QLLSSPLKEE
-164 KEGSKKGEASKKEEQ
+164 E
-179 LLSSPSK
+179 
-186 EEKEGS
+186 
-192 KKGEASKKEEQL
+192 
-204 LSSPSKEEK
+204 
-213 EGSKKGEASK
+213 
-223 KEEQLL
+223 
-229 SSPSKEEKEGLRKEA
+229 EGLRKGKDASQKE
-244 EAPHPSILDIG
+244 EQHLSSLLKSNKEVSEKGEEVPHPSILDIG

-269 PKARVTAWDISTDAL
+269 PQARVTAWDISTDAL
-284 TIAAGNAHR
+284 AIAAGNAHR

-357 RAITRYA
+357 RAIARYA

-376 ETNTAYAHEVAQAM
+376 ETNTAYVHEVAQAM
-390 ADEGFTAIEV
+390 ANEGFTAIEV

-405 GKPRMVKGAFLKVKK
+405 GKPRMVKGTFFKGKKVKR

>member
-8 KRLTAI
+8 KRLTVI

-26 VLDALFGM
+26 VLDVLFGM

-52 TRLEKIIQR
+52 TRLEKIMQR

-73 AEWFAGRLFSVA
+73 AEWFAGRLFDVA
-85 PGVLIPRPETEALV
+85 PGVLIPRPETEELV
-99 QWACDE
+99 KWTCDE

-117 ERGEEEEGSR
+117 ERG
-127 KGEGSK
+127 
-133 KDEAP
+133 
-138 KKEEAQRKE
+138 
-147 DASKKEE
+147 
-154 QLLSSPSKEE
+154 KEE
-164 KEGSKKGEASKKEEQ
+164 KEVSKKGE
-179 LLSSPSK
+179 
-186 EEKEGS
+186 
-192 KKGEASKKEEQL
+192 
-204 LSSPSKEEK
+204 
-213 EGSKKGEASK
+213 
-223 KEEQLL
+223 
-229 SSPSKEEKEGLRKEA
+229 

-269 PKARVTAWDISTDAL
+269 PQARVTAWDISTDAL
-284 TIAAGNAHR
+284 AIAAGNAHR

-298 RFEHQDALSAP
+298 RFEHQDALSTP
-309 DDEERWDVIVSN
+309 DDEACWDVIVSN
-321 PPYICDRE
+321 PPYICDKE

-343 LALFVPDSDPLLFY
+343 LALFVPDNDPLLFY
-357 RAITRYA
+357 RAIARYA

-376 ETNTAYAHEVAQAM
+376 ETNTAYAHEVAQTM
-390 ADEGFTAIEV
+390 ANEGFTAIEV

-405 GKPRMVKGAFLKVKK
+405 GKPRMVKGAFIREE